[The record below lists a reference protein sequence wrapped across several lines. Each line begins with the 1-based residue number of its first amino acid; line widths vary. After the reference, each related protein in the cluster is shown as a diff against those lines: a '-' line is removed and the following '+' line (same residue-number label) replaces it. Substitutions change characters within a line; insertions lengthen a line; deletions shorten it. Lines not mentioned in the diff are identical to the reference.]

1 MTGILLLVQVEGHGV
16 VFPKVL
22 DFPFL
27 INKFAFFIFE
37 GFFGNNPVI
46 VEPLAFLLEVGKQF
60 LLFLEGGIKGSELF
74 AEVESV
80 LLGLD
85 VLYFLG
91 LVDALLFDFYC

>member
-1 MTGILLLVQVEGHGV
+1 M

-27 INKFAFFIFE
+27 INKFAFFIFKW
-37 GFFGNNPVI
+37 FFGNNPVI
-46 VEPLAFLLEVGKQF
+46 VEPFAFLLEVGKKF
-60 LLFLEGGIKGSELF
+60 LLFFKGGIKGSELF
-74 AEVESV
+74 AKVESV

-91 LVDALLFDFYC
+91 LVDTLLFDFYC